1 MARFLSKLLICSFF
15 CKKLKKTDER
25 HPSPVLK
32 QKKARNL
39 ITKLKD
45 NTPKT
50 FNGTCLSLFF
60 NFLTKN
66 HLVERSNY
74 GCIIMHYSALKN
86 LILGSSLQSYGKTK
100 ERVLSVLDFRA
111 FAIPPFQGF
120 ALCAIALPFRHS
132 LSLRKKHEF
141 PPLVFRFQVYF
152 PIKSLKIVCKLKTLL
167 QMKYILFVW

>member
-15 CKKLKKTDER
+15 LQKTKKTDER

-66 HLVERSNY
+66 NLVERSNY

-100 ERVLSVLDFRA
+100 ERVLSVLDFRSR
-111 FAIPPFQGF
+111 FRYSAILGF
-120 ALCAIALPFRHS
+120 RTLCYSASIQTLAIIAKKTRVSTSGIS
-132 LSLRKKHEF
+132 LSSIF
-141 PPLVFRFQVYF
+141 SY
-152 PIKSLKIVCKLKTLL
+152 
-167 QMKYILFVW
+167 